1 MKRNL
6 LAAALA
12 STAAMLL
19 ATAPT
24 ISVAQ
29 TYPTK
34 PITFVVGFAA
44 GGPTDIVART
54 LADAMSKTLGQN
66 VLVENKAGV
75 GGVIGVGDVAKAPA
89 DGYRLLVHHI
99 GMSTAPALYRKL
111 AFDPLKDF
119 EYAGL
124 INEVPMVLVTKPGL
138 PAKNLKELTAY
149 LATNKNRV
157 TFANAGLGAASH
169 LCGLLFMSTLKLD
182 LTTVPYKGTAPAMSD
197 LIGGQVDLLCD
208 QTTSTTA
215 QIKAGRVQPIAIT
228 SAKRLATMADI
239 PTTAEGGMPNFQVSV
254 WHALYAP
261 KGTPKPVMDKI
272 VAAMQT
278 ALADPA
284 VIKRFTDLGA
294 ETVSKDRQTPE
305 ALEKHLRAEIAKWSP
320 IIKAAGEYAD

>member
-1 MKRNL
+1 MKRKL
-6 LAAALA
+6 LTAAFA
-12 STAAMLL
+12 STAALLL
-19 ATAPT
+19 ASASAP
-24 ISVAQ
+24 SVAQ

-75 GGVIGVGDVAKAPA
+75 GGVIGVGDVAKAQP

-138 PAKNLKELTAY
+138 PAKNLKDLNAY
-149 LATNKNRV
+149 LAANKNRV

-228 SAKRLATMADI
+228 SAKRLGTMADI
-239 PTTAEGGMPNFQVSV
+239 PTTTEGGMPGFQVTV
-254 WHALYAP
+254 WHGLYAP

-272 VAAMQT
+272 VAAMQA

-284 VIKRFTDLGA
+284 VAKRFADLGA

-305 ALEKHLRAEIAKWSP
+305 ALEKHLRAEIAKWTP

>member
-149 LATNKNRV
+149 LTANKNRV